1 MLPPLFIVSSSPR
14 LIFLFLLLFFFEVKV
29 FFFVFQVSLLE
40 NLFSILDILFVILFR
55 EAFISVTLAVGLFIF
70 FFSIF
75 FLEEESFSRYS
86 DVVEIIFLSFLI
98 FEGKMKL
105 SFPLFDSIS

>member
-1 MLPPLFIVSSSPR
+1 M
-14 LIFLFLLLFFFEVKV
+14 KV

-86 DVVEIIFLSFLI
+86 DVEIIFLSFLI

>member
-1 MLPPLFIVSSSPR
+1 M
-14 LIFLFLLLFFFEVKV
+14 KV

-55 EAFISVTLAVGLFIF
+55 EAFISVTLVVGLFIF